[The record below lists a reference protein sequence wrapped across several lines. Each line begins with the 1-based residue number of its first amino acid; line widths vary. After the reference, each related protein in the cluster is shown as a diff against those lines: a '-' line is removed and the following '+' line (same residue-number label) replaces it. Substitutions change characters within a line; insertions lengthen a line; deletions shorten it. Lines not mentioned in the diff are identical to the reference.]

1 MLHVGNGARVAVK
14 AVGNYSLLLPNGLY
28 LTLENVCF
36 VPSLTRNIISVSRLH
51 EQCCTCSFNSVN
63 ILCHFNGIMYFE
75 ARPHNDI
82 YEIDI
87 NGSYSDN
94 SIYTLNSKRL
104 KLGFNQSYLWHCR
117 LGHINKKRMSKL
129 QTNGIL
135 DFAGPESF
143 DICESCLSGKM
154 TKAPFTGIGGREADL
169 LGLIHT
175 DECGPF

>member
-1 MLHVGNGARVAVK
+1 
-14 AVGNYSLLLPNGLY
+14 
-28 LTLENVCF
+28 
-36 VPSLTRNIISVSRLH
+36 
-51 EQCCTCSFNSVN
+51 
-63 ILCHFNGIMYFE
+63 MYFE
-75 ARPHNDI
+75 ARPHNGI

-87 NGSYSDN
+87 NGSCNDN

-117 LGHINKKRMSKL
+117 LSHINKKRMTKL

-135 DFAGPESF
+135 ESTGSESF

-154 TKAPFTGIGGREADL
+154 TKAPFTGIGGRAADL

-175 DECGPF
+175 DVYGPF